1 MSLKDRILKAVN
13 PGGTRRETPAT
24 DPAKNPTSS
33 QFEVDGW
40 VISQFVVE
48 KIVPVAGTH
57 PFPLQELMLMTAAVC
72 RLRPPMIFEW
82 GTHIGKSARIFYE
95 IALHF
100 GIPVEIHSIDLPDE
114 VTHVEHPGDKRGALV
129 LGIDRVKLHQGDGL
143 TNSLKIWKEG
153 GAPAHPLFFVDG
165 DHSYESV
172 RREIDGILGAIPGA
186 SLLLHD
192 TFFQSPD
199 SGYNVGPHQAVAET
213 LAKMPGKFQVLH
225 SGLSLPGMTLL
236 AQLPR

>member
-1 MSLKDRILKAVN
+1 MSLKSRIKKLIR
-13 PGGTRRETPAT
+13 PTPVRAEVQPV
-24 DPAKNPTSS
+24 DSVKNQSSS

-48 KIVPVAGTH
+48 KIVPIAGVH
-57 PFPLQELMLMTAAVC
+57 PFPLQELMLMVASVC

-82 GTHIGKSARIFYE
+82 GTHIGKSARIFHE
-95 IALHF
+95 TAAHF
-100 GIPVEIHSIDLPDE
+100 GIPLQIHSVDLHDE
-114 VTHVEHPGDKRGALV
+114 VAHVEHPGDRRGALV
-129 LGIDRVKLHQGDGL
+129 LGIDGVTLHQGDGL
-143 TNSLKIWKEG
+143 TNSLKIWEEG
-153 GAPAHPLFFVDG
+153 GMPAHPLFFVDG

-172 RREIDGILGAIPGA
+172 RREIDGILEVIPGS

-192 TFFQSPD
+192 TFFQSQD
-199 SGYNVGPHQAVAET
+199 SGYNIGPHQAIEET
-213 LAKMPGKFQVLH
+213 LEKIPNTFQVLH